1 MSHLP
6 ELKGPGNNK
15 ATTCAANLHPPGQ
28 RKAYKEALSTTFV
41 ICY

>member
-15 ATTCAANLHPPGQ
+15 ATTCETNLYPPGQ
-28 RKAYKEALSTTFV
+28 GKAYKEALSTTFD
-41 ICY
+41 ISY